1 MTVSVSGHF
10 VRVGMHEGRHMLGRF
25 TKWVSLGKAAEA
37 PAKATEASTKNQ
49 DQKAVTEKVTVR
61 EAPPQ
66 TSVSTNPEPKPK
78 HAETTENSAG
88 SSKAVEARLSAEVKF
103 FQPFDRATKSGGF
116 GFLLTED
123 GDLFLHHTG
132 IKDGTVPEKGAVY
145 EYDKGID
152 PKKGGPIATNA
163 ALVEAAKT
171 AAQAAVSDPNT
182 KDLFDWAFIPLFSRD
197 TTSRAINDLAALAL
211 EEDWRYRE
219 NLNEAFDE
227 FGVLRSYVRF
237 TFTRLRHETEKLPP
251 NEAKI
256 VSNKQFAVFNTGLV
270 DRRFYEPIYAFFERN
285 DKQSQPQPWK
295 WRSFC
300 VSGQGPEGKL
310 LHQTFNPLPKAA
322 KYFTNMDD
330 LYFDADAPFVEDIN
344 HIVLDG
350 IKRDRYPHAFLNDY
364 AGGFSEE
371 EYSKS
376 PTQYLEAIAD
386 RLDNDVAMFRRFRNR
401 LSDAILLARK
411 RGGWNYRSV
420 VPQYYPRHNRMSFL
434 LPLALLDDT
443 KIDTALVVQSERIGD
458 EGKLNYQGYTIFP
471 LTYAYRNARLVA
483 KPISDWL
490 DPKRILGS

>member
-1 MTVSVSGHF
+1 
-10 VRVGMHEGRHMLGRF
+10 MHEGRHMLGRF

-49 DQKAVTEKVTVR
+49 DQKALTEKVTVR
-61 EAPPQ
+61 AAPPQ

-132 IKDGTVPEKGAVY
+132 VKDGTVPEKGAVY

-163 ALVEAAKT
+163 VLVEAAKI
-171 AAQAAVSDPNT
+171 AAQAAVADPNT

-197 TTSRAINDLAALAL
+197 TTSKAISDLASLAL
-211 EEDWRYRE
+211 KEDWRYRE
-219 NLNEAFDE
+219 SSSEDIDE
-227 FGVLRSYVRF
+227 FGILRSYVRF
-237 TFTRLRHETEKLPP
+237 TFTRLRHETDKLPP

-256 VSNKQFAVFNTGLV
+256 VFNDQFAVFNTGLV
-270 DRRFYEPIYAFFERN
+270 DRFYEPIYAFFERN
-285 DKQSQPQPWK
+285 DRPSQPQPWR

-310 LHQTFNPLPKAA
+310 LHQTFKPLPKAA
-322 KYFTNMDD
+322 SYFTNIDD
-330 LYFDADAPFVEDIN
+330 LYFDADASFVEDVN

-350 IKRDRYPHAFLNDY
+350 IKRDRYPHAFLDDY

-386 RLDNDVAMFRRFRNR
+386 RLDKDDAMFRRFRNR

-411 RGGWNYRSV
+411 RVSWNYRSV

-443 KIDTALVVQSERIGD
+443 KIDAALVVQSERVGH
-458 EGKLNYQGYTIFP
+458 EAKLSYQGYTIFP

-490 DPKRILGS
+490 DPERILGS